1 MTAEDAGSA
10 PDGKSD
16 RPLDRP
22 RRAGHA
28 PVGGS
33 ARRGGGRDGGP
44 DRGELRRPPS
54 ATGGSGRH
62 SLRVAAVAGTA
73 VLLVVAVLVV
83 VRLTAPRA
91 TQEASNTRSV
101 PQAVLAAVTHVPA
114 SALDAAG
121 VGTASERTALGIRVP
136 TAITPPINLVA
147 AGKPIV
153 LYIGAE
159 YCPFC
164 AAERWPMVVALS
176 RFGTFTGLR
185 LITSSSTDV
194 YPDTPTFTFYDA
206 HYTSRFVTFEPVEIA
221 NRADQPLEQP
231 TATQVHLLDRFDPP
245 SGSPPGSPIPF
256 LFVGGRCYQVGTGYP
271 DTLLHPTGK
280 FGPALPAG
288 DIAGSLT
295 LPGSALGR
303 AIEIEAN
310 LLVGAIC
317 AATGNH
323 PGSVCDSPVVAS
335 AQHLIGTKPQG

>member
-1 MTAEDAGSA
+1 MAGVVGLVVVALVVAIVLVKVLGNSSASASGSA
-10 PDGKSD
+10 NLAPPD
-16 RPLDRP
+16 
-22 RRAGHA
+22 
-28 PVGGS
+28 V
-33 ARRGGGRDGGP
+33 
-44 DRGELRRPPS
+44 
-54 ATGGSGRH
+54 
-62 SLRVAAVAGTA
+62 VAAVTGLPMATLDQIGLGTTTERQQ
-73 VLLVVAVLVV
+73 LLVS
-83 VRLTAPRA
+83 APIKVSG
-91 TQEASNTRSV
+91 Q
-101 PQAVLAAVTHVPA
+101 
-114 SALDAAG
+114 SALTSG
-121 VGTASERTALGIRVP
+121 
-136 TAITPPINLVA
+136 
-147 AGKPIV
+147 GKPQV
-153 LYIGAE
+153 VYVGAE